1 MAADD
6 SKIAWHALSAQAALE
21 RLNASENGLT
31 QQQALDRLTEYG
43 PNAMPSV
50 ERAGPIKRLARQ
62 FHHLLIYVLLI
73 ASVLSLLLGHIT
85 DAAVILAVVLV
96 NAALGFIQEGKADAA
111 LQNILGLLKNDAR
124 VYRDGHLVAQ
134 DAKGLVPGDVI
145 ELVSGDR
152 VPADVRLIRS
162 HGLSVDE
169 AILTGESLPVE
180 KSTAPLGTEVSL
192 AEQTCM
198 AFSGSFVT
206 QGDGVGLVT
215 ATGTSTQIG
224 QIAGMVSDVRRQK
237 TPLVVQM
244 TVFAKYLTLIILA
257 IGVFV
262 LAMGELFPAFSG
274 GMGFSERLMAVV
286 GLSVAAIPEGL
297 PAVLTITMA
306 VGIKAMAK
314 RKAIVKHLPAIE
326 TLGAVSV
333 ICTDKT
339 GTLTCNQMMV
349 SEVWSNED
357 HYQVGGNGYQPTGE
371 LVRYDDTS
379 KAVVGNDTLALI
391 TRVSGCCNDAQLK
404 ESQADHKENT
414 THWSVEGDPMEG
426 ALIAFSAKAQH
437 ALGALQSQEAA
448 TTWQRLDVVP
458 FDAKHRYMVTLD
470 QALMPDGT
478 KTLWLHMKGA
488 PEDLL
493 AIAQPE
499 QASVWTTRIHE
510 MAGRGLRVLGL
521 AVAGPLSESTET
533 IREKMQSK
541 QFGSDLQ
548 WLGLVGIMDP
558 PRPEVTEALHACHT
572 AGIKVK
578 MVTGDHQV
586 TAQAIAS
593 QIGMI
598 DPSKVVTGQ
607 TLDHLSDDEF
617 QKVVAQTTVFARTN
631 PKQKL
636 KIVQALQAA
645 GLTVV
650 MTGDG
655 VNDAPALKQADAG
668 VAMGQTGSDVAREAA
683 DLVLTDDHFASI
695 VAAVSEGRTVY
706 ENVKKVIA
714 WTLPTSAGEAMLIVV
729 ALLMG
734 WALPITPIQIL
745 WVNLVTVSTLGV
757 VLAFDPPA
765 PNAMEKPP
773 RDRHTPILSRG
784 LVWHMALVSLLFLIG
799 IFGLYSQAIASGR
812 SLIFAQ
818 TVALNA
824 LVIFEI
830 FHLFFI
836 RSSHS
841 KAWLSS
847 LSGNVYLWI
856 AIAVVLMAQLLVTFH
871 PPFQAIFE
879 TQSLPGTQW
888 LIIVGI
894 AFGFYLV
901 LHAERWLRSKVS
913 AIL

>member
-1 MAADD
+1 MADD
-6 SKIAWHALSAQAALE
+6 NKTLWHTLSAQAALDK
-21 RLNASENGLT
+21 LNVSENGLT
-31 QQQALDRLTEYG
+31 QQQAVDRLTKYG
-43 PNAMPSV
+43 PNAMPV
-50 ERAGPIKRLARQ
+50 VKQAGPIKRLARQ

-73 ASVLSLLLGHIT
+73 ASALCLLLGHIT

-111 LQNILGLLKNDAR
+111 LQQILGLLKNEAR
-124 VYRDGHLVAQ
+124 VYRDGHLVSQEAI
-134 DAKGLVPGDVI
+134 GLVPGDVI

-152 VPADVRLIRS
+152 VPADVRLISS

-169 AILTGESLPVE
+169 AVLTGESLPVE
-180 KSTAPLGTEVSL
+180 KNTTPLSREASL

-206 QGDGVGLVT
+206 QGDGIGVVT
-215 ATGTSTQIG
+215 ATGKSTQIG
-224 QIAGMVSDVRRQK
+224 QIAGMVSEVRRQK
-237 TPLVVQM
+237 TPLVAQM
-244 TVFAKYLTLIILA
+244 TVFAKYLTGVILA
-257 IGVFV
+257 IGGFV
-262 LAMGELFPAFSG
+262 LLIGEFFPAFSG

-349 SEVWSNED
+349 SEVWLNEA
-357 HYQVGGNGYQPTGE
+357 HYQVSGHGYQPTGE
-371 LVRYDDTS
+371 LMPCDDTS
-379 KAVVGNDTLALI
+379 QAAGSDTLALVAQI
-391 TRVSGCCNDAQLK
+391 CEHCNDAQLR
-404 ESQADHKENT
+404 ESLADGEKDT
-414 THWSVEGDPMEG
+414 THWTVEGDPMEG
-426 ALIAFSAKAQH
+426 ALMAFSAKARH
-437 ALGALQSQEAA
+437 ALAALESEKAA
-448 TTWQRLDVVP
+448 IRWQRLDVLP
-458 FDAKHRYMVTLD
+458 FDAKHRYMVSLD
-470 QALMPDGT
+470 QAVMSDGT
-478 KTLWLHMKGA
+478 TAVWLHMKGA

-493 AIAQPE
+493 EIIQPE
-499 QASVWTTRIHE
+499 QASLWTSRIHE

-521 AVAGPLSESTET
+521 AMAGPLSESTDV
-533 IREKMQSK
+533 ICDKMQSR
-541 QFGSDLQ
+541 QLGADLR

-558 PRPEVTEALHACHT
+558 PRPEVTEALQACHT
-572 AGIKVK
+572 AGIQVK

-586 TAQAIAS
+586 TAQAIAG
-593 QIGMI
+593 QIGLM

-607 TLDHLSDDEF
+607 TLDHLSEEAF
-617 QKVVAQTTVFARTN
+617 QKVVAETTVFARTN
-631 PKQKL
+631 PKHKL
-636 KIVQALQAA
+636 KIVQALQAD

-683 DLVLTDDHFASI
+683 DLVLMDDHFASI

-745 WVNLVTVSTLGV
+745 WINLVTVSTLGV
-757 VLAFDPPA
+757 VLAFDPPE

-773 RDRHTPILSRG
+773 RDRHAAILSRE
-784 LVWHMALVSLLFLIG
+784 LVWHMTLVSLLFLVG
-799 IFGLYSQAIASGR
+799 IFGLYSQAIDSGHG
-812 SLIFAQ
+812 LIFAQ

-824 LVIFEI
+824 VVVFEI

-836 RSSHS
+836 RASQSGTF
-841 KAWLSS
+841 LSS
-847 LSGNVYLWI
+847 LRGNGYLWI
-856 AIAVVLMAQLLVTFH
+856 ATTVVIMAQLLVTFCA
-871 PPFQAIFE
+871 PFQSVFE
-879 TQSLPGTQW
+879 TQPLPGAQW

-901 LHAERWLRSKVS
+901 LHAERWLRLRMRPSQP
-913 AIL
+913 